1 MSASVSV
8 SVVRL
13 SALEL
18 LKVSGAL
25 ARACGVWVDVELL
38 ERWGER
44 VSEPR
49 FEGLPL
55 ADHLALYRA
64 AYLLGGAVGGVRV
77 LAGPVGAGASVVRVC
92 SVIERGLEWRVLV
105 SLPFELLS
113 DLSLDQGFGVVEAF
127 GALAVSVGVPSLMWE
142 GEESERPRCLLGV
155 EGGALVGVEY
165 GGGVVDGRRLST
177 LAASR
182 LRSVIGATLPNYR
195 REAWPLVVRAK

>member
-1 MSASVSV
+1 LSV

-13 SALEL
+13 SAQEL

-44 VSEPR
+44 VSEPS

-55 ADHLALYRA
+55 ADHLALYRS

-77 LAGPVGAGASVVRVC
+77 LEGPVGVGSSVVRVC

-105 SLPFELLS
+105 SLPCELLS
-113 DLSLDQGFGVVEAF
+113 ELSLDQAAGVVECF
-127 GALAVSVGVPSLMWE
+127 GSLAVSVGVPPLLWDN
-142 GEESERPRCLLGV
+142 EESTRPRCLLGV
-155 EGGALVGVEY
+155 EGGSLVGVEY
-165 GGGVVDGRRLST
+165 GGGVVDGRRLSS

-182 LRSVIGATLPNYR
+182 LRSVLGATLPNYQ
-195 REAWPLVVRAK
+195 REAWPLVVRVK